1 VYNQTNSSWSQ
12 TVHETMIV
20 EEAREN
26 PLMYNLC
33 MAMTFTDLIM
43 VKNKKMLDTE
53 SMDYLSGLEKS
64 LAEIR
69 ERLLDLMLNKNP
81 QIMN

>member
-1 VYNQTNSSWSQ
+1 
-12 TVHETMIV
+12 
-20 EEAREN
+20 
-26 PLMYNLC
+26 MYNLC

-43 VKNKKMLDTE
+43 VKNKKMLDIE
-53 SMDYLSGLEKS
+53 SMDYLLGLEKS

-69 ERLLDLMLNKNP
+69 EQLLDLILSRNP

>member
-1 VYNQTNSSWSQ
+1 
-12 TVHETMIV
+12 MID
-20 EEAREN
+20 EESREN
-26 PLMYNLC
+26 PLIYNLC
-33 MAMTFTDLIM
+33 MAMTFTDLIR

-53 SMDYLSGLEKS
+53 SMGYLSGLEKS

-69 ERLLDLMLNKNP
+69 EQLLDLILDRNP